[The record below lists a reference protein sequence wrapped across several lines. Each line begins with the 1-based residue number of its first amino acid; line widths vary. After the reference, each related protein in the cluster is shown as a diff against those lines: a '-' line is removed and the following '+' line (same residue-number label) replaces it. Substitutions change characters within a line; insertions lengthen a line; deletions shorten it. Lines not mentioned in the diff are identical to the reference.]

1 MKFSS
6 ILFQLVFI
14 LLFSCQ
20 PVAKTPAPPADVRFR
35 TTPPSKLYFNN
46 IRSTAYTMT
55 TDEASQTNHYQ
66 LRKWPTT
73 GTTPYLLPAIV
84 DNWLHDQAYLQLNW
98 IALEKQPTP
107 PFRIRALTNSNEQ
120 YFSIENWT
128 WESQHDLGQQLYA
141 ALLKGQQ
148 LQLIISDSMQ
158 IPLFTDEETRS
169 LFRITLQD
177 YQKLTEK

>member
-6 ILFQLVFI
+6 LLFPLVFI

-55 TDEASQTNHYQ
+55 SDEVTQAHQYQ
-66 LRKWPTT
+66 LRKWPDT
-73 GTTPYLLPAIV
+73 GTTPFLLPVIV

-98 IALEKQPTP
+98 IPTNEQPTL
-107 PFRIRALTNSNEQ
+107 PFRIRAFSHSAEQ
-120 YFSIENWT
+120 YFSIEDWT
-128 WESQHDLGQQLYA
+128 WKSQHDLGQQMYL

-148 LQLIISDSMQ
+148 LQLVKADSTQ
-158 IPLFTDEETRS
+158 VLLFGDDETKS
-169 LFRITLQD
+169 LFRTTLQD
-177 YQKLTEK
+177 YQNLTEK